1 MKNTELQSLTNK
13 ELAEKLASLK
23 SELFNLR
30 FSHASGSLTNN
41 MELSTCKRNI
51 ARVKTVIRQRELGLS
66 KAPEKVAEK
75 KAPAGKK
82 AESEK
87 KVASDKKSTKKSA
100 KVDAEVK
107 G

>member
-1 MKNTELQSLTNK
+1 MKTTELNALTNS

-30 FSHASGSLTNN
+30 FTHATGSLANSS
-41 MELSTCKRNI
+41 EIALCKRNI
-51 ARVKTVIRQRELGLS
+51 ARVKTIIRQRELGLAQ
-66 KAPEKVAEK
+66 APVAE
-75 KAPAGKK
+75 
-82 AESEK
+82 
-87 KVASDKKSTKKSA
+87 TKKTTKKTA

>member
-1 MKNTELQSLTNK
+1 MKNTEFNTLTDK

-30 FSHASGSLTNN
+30 FTHATGSLTNSSA
-41 MELSTCKRNI
+41 LQICKRNI
-51 ARVKTVIRQRELGLS
+51 ARVKTIMRQRELGLVA
-66 KAPEKVAEK
+66 APAKVA
-75 KAPAGKK
+75 P
-82 AESEK
+82 
-87 KVASDKKSTKKSA
+87 KKSIKKSA

>member
-1 MKNTELQSLTNK
+1 MKNTEITSLTDS

-30 FSHASGSLTNN
+30 FAHASGSLENN
-41 MELSTCKRNI
+41 MQLQICKRNI
-51 ARVKTVIRQRELGLS
+51 ARVKTVMRQRELGLV
-66 KAPEKVAEK
+66 KAPEA
-75 KAPAGKK
+75 
-82 AESEK
+82 
-87 KVASDKKSTKKSA
+87 ASTKKSTKKSA

>member
-1 MKNTELQSLTNK
+1 MKNTEFNALTDK

-30 FSHASGSLTNN
+30 FAHASNSLANSSA
-41 MELSTCKRNI
+41 LAVCKRNI
-51 ARVKTVIRQRELGLS
+51 ARVKTVMRQRELGLA
-66 KAPEKVAEK
+66 KAPVAVEAK
-75 KAPAGKK
+75 K
-82 AESEK
+82 
-87 KVASDKKSTKKSA
+87 TTTNTA

>member
-1 MKNTELQSLTNK
+1 MKSSELNILTDK

-30 FSHASGSLTNN
+30 FSHATGSLANSS
-41 MELSTCKRNI
+41 ELQVCKRNI
-51 ARVKTVIRQRELGLS
+51 ARVKTVIRQRELGLAE
-66 KAPEKVAEK
+66 APKTVAPK
-75 KAPAGKK
+75 KT
-82 AESEK
+82 
-87 KVASDKKSTKKSA
+87 TKKSA

>member
-1 MKNTELQSLTNK
+1 MKTTELNALTNS

-30 FSHASGSLTNN
+30 FTHATGSLANSS
-41 MELSTCKRNI
+41 EIALCKRNI
-51 ARVKTVIRQRELGLS
+51 ARVKTVIRQRELGLAQ
-66 KAPEKVAEK
+66 APVA
-75 KAPAGKK
+75 
-82 AESEK
+82 AE
-87 KVASDKKSTKKSA
+87 KKSTKKTA

>member
-1 MKNTELQSLTNK
+1 MKNTEIISLTDK

-30 FSHASGSLTNN
+30 FAHAGGSLENS
-41 MELSTCKRNI
+41 MQLQVCKRNI
-51 ARVKTVIRQRELGLS
+51 ARVKTVMRQRELGIS
-66 KAPEKVAEK
+66 KAPETVAE
-75 KAPAGKK
+75 
-82 AESEK
+82 
-87 KVASDKKSTKKSA
+87 KKSTKKSA

>member
-1 MKNTELQSLTNK
+1 MKTTELNALTNS

-30 FSHASGSLTNN
+30 FTHATGSLANSS
-41 MELSTCKRNI
+41 EIQICKRNI
-51 ARVKTVIRQRELGLS
+51 ARVKTVIRQRELGLAS
-66 KAPEKVAEK
+66 APAAAEK
-75 KAPAGKK
+75 KT
-82 AESEK
+82 
-87 KVASDKKSTKKSA
+87 TKKTA

>member
-1 MKNTELQSLTNK
+1 MKTTELNALTNS

-30 FSHASGSLTNN
+30 FTHATGSLANSS
-41 MELSTCKRNI
+41 EIALCKRNI
-51 ARVKTVIRQRELGLS
+51 ARVKTVIRQRELGLAQ
-66 KAPEKVAEK
+66 APVAE
-75 KAPAGKK
+75 
-82 AESEK
+82 
-87 KVASDKKSTKKSA
+87 TKKTTKKTA

>member
-1 MKNTELQSLTNK
+1 MKINEISSLTDK

-30 FSHASGSLTNN
+30 FTHATGSLANSS
-41 MELSTCKRNI
+41 ELQICKRNI
-51 ARVKTVIRQRELGLS
+51 ARVKTVMRQRELGMVEAP
-66 KAPEKVAEK
+66 KAAPK
-75 KAPAGKK
+75 KT
-82 AESEK
+82 
-87 KVASDKKSTKKSA
+87 TKKSA